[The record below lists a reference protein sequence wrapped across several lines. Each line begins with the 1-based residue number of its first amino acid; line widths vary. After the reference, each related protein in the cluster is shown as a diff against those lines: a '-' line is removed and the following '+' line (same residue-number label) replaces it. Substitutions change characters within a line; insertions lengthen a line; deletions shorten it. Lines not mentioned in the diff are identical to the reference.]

1 MKRLKVV
8 LSTVSVVLLLATGQA
23 TAHTVQGHIV
33 ISEIA
38 MEQLTTEEQNYFNS
52 ISKQLLVQLDE
63 THQKPTL
70 EKYKSASDTALISRF
85 PDDIKKWNLNSLFK
99 KYGSNPPSI
108 YKKYLNNNTA
118 NWHYIAT
125 PLTGECVID
134 QPVNIVKMLKVS
146 LKAFTQSRDLKDK
159 ALALSFISHLV
170 GDIHQPLHTFNNY
183 SATCESDLGGNKY
196 CIKMNKKGKC
206 TKNLHSLWD
215 DAGGALKESKNIE
228 QVSANFRSTTI
239 MSDNLRAPIKD
250 WVEENRDLAMQAYKT
265 GPLKT
270 PSKKYYQ
277 RTQKLLKQRIRT
289 SGDRLAIILKA
300 LYKMEHR
307 NNA

>member
-1 MKRLKVV
+1 MKFLNIV
-8 LSTVSVVLLLATGQA
+8 LSTVSVLLLLTTSQSA
-23 TAHTVQGHIV
+23 AHTVQGHIV

-38 MEQLTTEEQNYFNS
+38 MEQLTTQEKEYFNA

-63 THQKPTL
+63 KHQNPTL
-70 EKYKSASDTALISRF
+70 KKYKSASDTALISRF
-85 PDDIKKWNLNSLFK
+85 PDDIKKWNLNTLYK
-99 KYGSNPPSI
+99 KYGSNSPSI
-108 YKKYLNNNTA
+108 YKQYLNNNTA

-125 PLTGECVID
+125 PLTGECVIE
-134 QPVNIVKMLKVS
+134 QPVNILRMFKVS

-159 ALALSFISHLV
+159 ALALSFITHLV

-196 CIKMNKKGKC
+196 CIKKNKKGKC

-215 DAGGALKESKNIE
+215 DAGGALKESKNIK
-228 QVSANFRSTTI
+228 QVSANFRSTT
-239 MSDNLRAPIKD
+239 SKSENLRAPIKD
-250 WVEENRDLAMQAYKT
+250 WVAENRELAKQAYKT

-277 RTQKLLKQRIRT
+277 KTQKILKQRIRT